1 MSIRSKFAFIV
12 ILFFGCSFFYSTFQ
26 DSFFSTGKDLAPPKV
41 LVAKNLAL
49 GFYDA
54 TDLDRVYSSA
64 AKKTSTGSRF
74 DEKSILSLPFVEKA
88 LLVNSLS
95 GVQKVKVFL
104 QEPALAFYH
113 MGKYQLVN
121 LRGEVFSE
129 VPQYKI
135 PDLPLLRG
143 KAFTSGKNRARA
155 INIYKSFPQE
165 GVLSQKTL
173 SEVLFEEDL
182 VLVFSGIKGRVYL
195 GENDLDKKAERILKV
210 LKYLRFHG
218 IEAKRLDARFSDRV
232 IVSVEDKI

>member
-1 MSIRSKFAFIV
+1 MSIRSKFAFII
-12 ILFFGCSFFYSTFQ
+12 ILFFTCSFLYSTINSKVFLK
-26 DSFFSTGKDLAPPKV
+26 TKAEAPPKV
-41 LVAKNLAL
+41 LVAKNVAL
-49 GFYDA
+49 SFYDA

-95 GVQKVKVFL
+95 GIQKVKVFL
-104 QEPALAFYH
+104 QEPALAFYNN
-113 MGKYQLVN
+113 GKYQLVN

-143 KAFTSGKNRARA
+143 KAFNDRVNRERA
-155 INIYKSFPQE
+155 INIYKSFPQK
-165 GVLSQKTL
+165 GVLSQESL
-173 SEVLFEEDL
+173 SEILFEEDF
-182 VLVFSGIKGRVYL
+182 VLVFSGIKGKVYL
-195 GENDLDKKAERILKV
+195 GEKDLPKKGERVLKV

-218 IEAKRLDARFSDRV
+218 IEAVRLDARFSDRV
-232 IVSVEDKI
+232 IVSVEDKN